1 MKTRTR
7 RLNNWLRPTL
17 LERNDLASSS
27 HSKGPNSGSMKLFI
41 EPENDIIREA
51 VEDEVDDIINFI
63 NNYFLP
69 NEPINKS
76 IQLSMD
82 GYR

>member
-1 MKTRTR
+1 
-7 RLNNWLRPTL
+7 
-17 LERNDLASSS
+17 
-27 HSKGPNSGSMKLFI
+27 MKLSI
-41 EPENDIIREA
+41 KPENDIIREA
-51 VEDEVDDIINFI
+51 VDNEVDDIINFI